1 MKEVSIEKRKLAA
14 ELCSCVDDEKS
25 SIHLEFTIPG
35 VKKEDIDLKL
45 NNDGFSLKAEKNDAE
60 YVSTG
65 SFCCPVEIE
74 KTEANYENGLLLI
87 DIPLKDPWENA
98 YNVTIH

>member
-1 MKEVSIEKRKLAA
+1 M
-14 ELCSCVDDEKS
+14 
-25 SIHLEFTIPG
+25 
-35 VKKEDIDLKL
+35 KKEDIDFKL
-45 NNDGFSLKAEKNDAE
+45 NNDDFSLKAEKNDAE

-87 DIPLKDPWENA
+87 EIPLKDPWENA